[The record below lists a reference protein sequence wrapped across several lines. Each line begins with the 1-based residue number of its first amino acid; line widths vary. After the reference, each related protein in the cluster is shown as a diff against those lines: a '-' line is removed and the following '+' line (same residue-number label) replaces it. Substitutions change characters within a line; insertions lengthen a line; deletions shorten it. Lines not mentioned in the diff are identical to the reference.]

1 MQENELKY
9 VRDCLS
15 EKKKL
20 NANSEAEDSV
30 IRSREESSSIVGYLQ
45 DFGLTEK
52 EAMIYFS
59 LSKMGSATAPEIADS
74 IKFSRLQTY
83 RAIKGLLDNGLVE
96 MSLERPRKFTPL
108 KIDQALNLLG
118 QEAERKILD
127 LEKKAPLLLKEWAAI
142 NDLQAEKTNYTFRI
156 IQGAKNV
163 GKFRLML
170 FQSAQKE
177 IATTMKPNEL
187 LRLVL
192 EGADDIV
199 EKLSSNNIAVRG
211 LSEVNKFNLDATR
224 RFLEFSKLHHT
235 TRQNIVP
242 FSIIDDEE
250 ALICLSRDC
259 SESAAENAIW
269 TNHPEMVGI
278 LKEMFEMMW
287 KASQDG
293 NTRVKEIESE
303 QISR

>member
-1 MQENELKY
+1 MSSKS
-9 VRDCLS
+9 R
-15 EKKKL
+15 L
-20 NANSEAEDSV
+20 NPNSEAEEA
-30 IRSREESSSIVGYLQ
+30 IAPRQKEASSIVGYLQ

-52 EAMIYFS
+52 EAIIYFG
-59 LSKMGSATAPEIADS
+59 LSKMGSATAPEIADY
-74 IKFSRLQTY
+74 IKFSKLQTY

-127 LEKKAPLLLKEWAAI
+127 LEKKTPLLMKEWAAI
-142 NDLQAEKTNYTFRI
+142 SDLQSEKTNYTFRI

-163 GKFRLML
+163 AKFRLML

-177 IATTMKPNEL
+177 LATTMKPNEL
-187 LRLVL
+187 MRFVL
-192 EGADDIV
+192 EGSDDVV
-199 EKLSSNNIAVRG
+199 ERLSSNNIAVRG
-211 LSEVNKFNLDATR
+211 LSEVNKFNLDATK

-235 TRQNIVP
+235 TRSNLVP

-259 SESAAENAIW
+259 TESEAENAIW

-287 KASQDG
+287 TASQDG
-293 NTRVKEIESE
+293 NTRIKEIEKE
-303 QISR
+303 QISTQPSIT